1 MERFCQKF
9 KEYKANERKGET
21 HREKETMNFR
31 KNNKKLYKNET
42 GRLGLAVHVHNPS
55 PLEAA
60 AGW

>member
-31 KNNKKLYKNET
+31 KKIIKSYI
-42 GRLGLAVHVHNPS
+42 RMRQ
-55 PLEAA
+55 
-60 AGW
+60 